1 MSGRGEPPCLA
12 GGAGPRLRLALVGDV
27 HGAFGPEDVA
37 ALDRGRGGQPYD
49 RVLFVG
55 DLAGYT
61 LRGTLA
67 VARRIAAL
75 RTPTLV
81 VPGNHDAMSA
91 PQMLAELTHHDAGA
105 AMLSGGEERR
115 VRALAEALGGAE
127 LTGYRVHELAPG
139 LSLVAARPHSF
150 GGPRLAFRPYLCR
163 AFDVASMEASAA
175 RLRALVD
182 AAAGPSLV
190 FLAHNGPSGLGAA
203 RSALWGADF
212 RREGGDFGDPDL
224 RAAVEHARASG
235 KRVLAVLAGHMHR
248 QLRGG
253 GPPRVAFARDEQG
266 TLFVNAARVPRV
278 FREGARTLRHHVAVT
293 LDPERADAEDVFV
306 EG

>member
-1 MSGRGEPPCLA
+1 MI
-12 GGAGPRLRLALVGDV
+12 RLALVGDV
-27 HGAFGPEDVA
+27 HGAFGSEDVA
-37 ALDRGRGGQPYD
+37 TLDRGEDGQPYD

-61 LRGTLA
+61 FRGTLA
-67 VARRIAAL
+67 VARQIAGL
-75 RTPTLV
+75 RTPALV
-81 VPGNHDAMSA
+81 MPGNHDAMSA
-91 PQMLAELTHHDAGA
+91 PQMFAELTENAAGA
-105 AMLSGGEERR
+105 AMLSGGEEKR
-115 VRALAEALGGAE
+115 VRALADALGPAE

-150 GGPRLAFRPYLCR
+150 GGPRLAFQPYLSR
-163 AFDVASMEASAA
+163 AFGVASLEASAA
-175 RLRALVD
+175 RLAALVD
-182 AAAGPSLV
+182 AARGPSLV
-190 FLAHNGPSGLGAA
+190 LLGHNGPSGLGAA

-224 RAAVEHARASG
+224 RAAIAHARATG

-253 GPPRVAFARDEQG
+253 GPPRVAFARDEHG

-278 FREGARTLRHHVAVT
+278 FREGPRTLRHHVAVT
-293 LDPERADAEDVFV
+293 VGPERAEAEDVLV